1 MASTAKATLTIP
13 QRFNGPPASA
23 NGGYLAGALAQH
35 VPGSADA
42 IKVTLRKPPP
52 LAVPMAVTDL
62 PGNVVHL
69 HSQATLIA
77 EAEPG
82 YIDVSDAPPS
92 VEIAAAKAAEL
103 RFQGHRH
110 HAFPMCFVCGPD
122 RGDGMRLFPG
132 AVDPDSG
139 LFACTWTPDPSL
151 ARRDA
156 TDVRPEFVW
165 AALDCPGSWTIDLT
179 NRQVVL
185 GQIVASVMDTP
196 NTGETCVVTSSAVLA
211 DGRKHTTRCAIYGG
225 DGRLLGASESVWI
238 EVAL

>member
-42 IKVTLRKPPP
+42 INVTLRKPPP
-52 LAVPMAVTDL
+52 LAVPMAVVDL
-62 PGNVVHL
+62 PGSVVHL
-69 HSQATLIA
+69 YSGAVLIA

-82 YIDVSDAPPS
+82 HVNHSDAPPP
-92 VEIAAAKAAEL
+92 VTVATARAAER

-110 HAFPMCFVCGPD
+110 HAFPTCFVCGPD
-122 RGDGMRLFPG
+122 RSDGMRIFPG

-156 TDVRPEFVW
+156 TEVRPEFEW
-165 AALDCPGSWTIDLT
+165 AALDCPGAWAIDVT

-196 NTGETCVVTSSAVLA
+196 HISETCVVTSSAVLA
-211 DGRKHTTRCAIYGG
+211 DGRKHTTRCAAYAA